1 MGDIPGTYHCHAASG
16 VPGSEKSHQWRIP
29 KSPSDP
35 IPPTAV
41 KQRVGAPQFFQC
53 ILNCL
58 LHGSDSDRAES
69 RKARISVKDKKDRK
83 GEKRGF
89 SDRFKDKGTGRER
102 SRERRLDNRS
112 RFRDRGPMRERDRRG
127 GRDRR
132 IRNSRREGHRDKG
145 SKLRSDGDSRR
156 ARPMRDRW
164 GAKDD
169 DDRAFDYIIPRNQ
182 LVNPPPF

>member
-1 MGDIPGTYHCHAASG
+1 MADTKE
-16 VPGSEKSHQWRIP
+16 SERPH
-29 KSPSDP
+29 PSDSSE
-35 IPPTAV
+35 TE
-41 KQRVGAPQFFQC
+41 
-53 ILNCL
+53 
-58 LHGSDSDRAES
+58 DSDRAES

-182 LVNPPPF
+182 LYDDRDYGEYRRQKDRPRRRTNSPDLWVNDKFEELKNEKDSEEEDN